1 MSFILEN
8 KELIN
13 ELLFAG
19 LSFENKFSK
28 VAQTVEGI
36 DTTLQTIKDELLTTL
51 GDPNAQEEAVGPI
64 IGTDSEND
72 VDLNTGNFSNLSNLI
87 KFLTTSKITVDG
99 ARITFLANEAPADRK
114 GLAVRNIDNN
124 TYYINTGLLTTYLQS
139 LKDEADRI
147 NNVVLSNKVNSL
159 LTEARN
165 ILKIEV
171 KTTDKTPGA
180 SQQTGKQTGEQVGE
194 PSDVDIS
201 KIAAHTPLKNDYI
214 NISEITKFIHSF
226 QENIIN
232 KSKDTTGRVAGL
244 AASLV
249 DINAAMST
257 LPTVAPNRSQFV
269 ISMQTTP
276 DDIKKLIQP
285 PYAQTYGGLIRSLS
299 VIVSGV
305 RDMLRSFYEA
315 YSNNK
320 SINWDNIQR
329 QAIGGSSSAQQLLD
343 NLNRLASASI

>member
-19 LSFENKFSK
+19 LYFENKFSK

-72 VDLNTGNFSNLSNLI
+72 VDLTTGNFSNLSNLI

-99 ARITFLANEAPADRK
+99 ARITFLANEAPADRR

-159 LTEARN
+159 LTETRN

-171 KTTDKTPGA
+171 KTTDKTTET
-180 SQQTGKQTGEQVGE
+180 SQQTGKQTGGQVSE

-201 KIAAHTPLKNDYI
+201 EIAAHTPLKNDYI
-214 NISEITKFIHSF
+214 NIS
-226 QENIIN
+226 
-232 KSKDTTGRVAGL
+232 
-244 AASLV
+244 
-249 DINAAMST
+249 
-257 LPTVAPNRSQFV
+257 
-269 ISMQTTP
+269 
-276 DDIKKLIQP
+276 
-285 PYAQTYGGLIRSLS
+285 
-299 VIVSGV
+299 
-305 RDMLRSFYEA
+305 
-315 YSNNK
+315 
-320 SINWDNIQR
+320 
-329 QAIGGSSSAQQLLD
+329 
-343 NLNRLASASI
+343 